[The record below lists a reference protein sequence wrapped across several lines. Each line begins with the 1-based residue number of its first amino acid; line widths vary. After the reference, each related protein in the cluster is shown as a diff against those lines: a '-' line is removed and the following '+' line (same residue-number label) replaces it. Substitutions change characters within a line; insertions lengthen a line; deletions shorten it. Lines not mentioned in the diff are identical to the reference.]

1 MLEDKGLSPIEWS
14 MISLS
19 LSKNAKFPIK
29 ELEQRYDAIVLT
41 SPVAVRMFFSAWEG
55 DCRSLPEIWT
65 CGAGTDAELRKY
77 GVCSDLMPQSNFSA
91 KGLIAQ
97 MKQERSR
104 LKGKKV
110 LRLRSSKASRSVAIA
125 MRRMGAAVD
134 DVVLYENVQVSRDG
148 IPLPKFDAV
157 FFASSSAVQAF
168 IDQYGIKV
176 LSGKQIFIIGE
187 PTRNAL
193 PLRLQAK
200 AQLLPLATRIYE

>member
-1 MLEDKGLSPIEWS
+1 
-14 MISLS
+14 
-19 LSKNAKFPIK
+19 
-29 ELEQRYDAIVLT
+29 
-41 SPVAVRMFFSAWEG
+41 
-55 DCRSLPEIWT
+55 
-65 CGAGTDAELRKY
+65 
-77 GVCSDLMPQSNFSA
+77 
-91 KGLIAQ
+91 